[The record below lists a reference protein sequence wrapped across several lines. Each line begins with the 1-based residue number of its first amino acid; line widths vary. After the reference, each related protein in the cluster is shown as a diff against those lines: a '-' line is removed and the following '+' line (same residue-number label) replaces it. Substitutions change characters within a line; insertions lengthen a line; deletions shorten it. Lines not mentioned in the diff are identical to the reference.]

1 MLNSLLDWTVIEAV
15 GTRVAHA
22 EVAAELEL
30 VVATHLFATKI
41 KNNSNYSLRN
51 CHS

>member
-15 GTRVAHA
+15 GTRVAYA

-30 VVATHLFATKI
+30 VVATHLFATEI
-41 KNNSNYSLRN
+41 KSKSNCSL
-51 CHS
+51 